1 MKYDNLPGIL
11 HLIHSL
17 EGGGTERTLV
27 SLLNR
32 FDPTLWRHEVVTLR
46 KAGSLARFLPDHVA
60 CRALNLP
67 AGGRLAGLR
76 LARIARM
83 RETSVIHARNTGC
96 WFDAILAS
104 ALAPRAALVLG
115 FHGLESG
122 EPFSRRQRLLA
133 RLGLTVGARF
143 ASVSEA
149 GRGQLVHEARVPK
162 ERIDVLLNGVD
173 LARFVP
179 AEPPSRRNVRKEL
192 GIDRTSFVV
201 GTVGRLAAVK
211 RHDLLIEAMRAAVH
225 AVPDL
230 VVLLIGAGPECAS
243 LTRLAQKADMQDR
256 VVFTGSR
263 DDIPR
268 MLAAMDLYVCCSESE
283 GMNNALLEALAC
295 GVPAVVTDVGNNKW
309 IVGDGEAGIV
319 IPRSAATAL
328 TQAVISLA
336 SSTTWRRRMSQAARL
351 RATSFDIPHTV
362 SAYEK
367 WYRDLLRPRC
377 GRRGDQPK
385 TDPVCNVAG
394 PIQVPPGRTI
404 SCDPSGKSRSA
415 AAIVR

>member
-1 MKYDNLPGIL
+1 MKCDRLPGIL

-17 EGGGTERTLV
+17 DGGGTERTLV

-32 FDPTLWRHEVVTLR
+32 FDPTLLRHEVVTLR
-46 KAGSLARFLPDHVA
+46 KAGSLARLLPDHVA
-60 CRALNLP
+60 CRALNLA

-143 ASVSEA
+143 ASVSQA
-149 GRGQLVHEARVPK
+149 GRGQLVHQARVPK

-201 GTVGRLAAVK
+201 GTVGRLAVVK
-211 RHDLLIEAMRAAVH
+211 RHDLLIEATRAAVQE
-225 AVPDL
+225 VPDL
-230 VVLLIGAGPECAS
+230 VVLLIGDGP
-243 LTRLAQKADMQDR
+243 
-256 VVFTGSR
+256 
-263 DDIPR
+263 
-268 MLAAMDLYVCCSESE
+268 
-283 GMNNALLEALAC
+283 
-295 GVPAVVTDVGNNKW
+295 
-309 IVGDGEAGIV
+309 
-319 IPRSAATAL
+319 
-328 TQAVISLA
+328 
-336 SSTTWRRRMSQAARL
+336 
-351 RATSFDIPHTV
+351 
-362 SAYEK
+362 
-367 WYRDLLRPRC
+367 
-377 GRRGDQPK
+377 
-385 TDPVCNVAG
+385 
-394 PIQVPPGRTI
+394 
-404 SCDPSGKSRSA
+404 
-415 AAIVR
+415 

>member
-1 MKYDNLPGIL
+1 MKCDRLPGIL

-17 EGGGTERTLV
+17 DGGGTERTLV

-32 FDPTLWRHEVVTLR
+32 FDPTLLRHEVVTLR
-46 KAGSLARFLPDHVA
+46 KAGSLARLLPDHVA
-60 CRALNLP
+60 CRALNLA

-104 ALAPRAALVLG
+104 AFAPRAALVLG
-115 FHGLESG
+115 FHGLDSD

-149 GRGQLVHEARVPK
+149 GREQLVHEARVPK

-179 AEPPSRRNVRKEL
+179 AEPPSRRNARKEL
-192 GIDRTSFVV
+192 GIDPTSFVV

-211 RHDLLIEAMRAAVH
+211 RHDLLIDAMRLAVRE
-225 AVPDL
+225 VPEL
-230 VVLLIGAGPECAS
+230 VVLLIGDGPERAS
-243 LTRLAQKADMQDR
+243 LTRLAQQADMRDR

-263 DDIPR
+263 DDIPQ

-283 GMNNALLEALAC
+283 VMNNALLEALAC
-295 GVPAVVTDVGNNKW
+295 SVPAVVTDVGNNKL
-309 IVGDGEAGIV
+309 IVRDGEAGIV
-319 IPRSAATAL
+319 IPRSAGTAL
-328 TQAVISLA
+328 TRAVISLA
-336 SSTTWRRRMSQAARL
+336 SNTTGRRRMGQAARL
-351 RATSFDIPHTV
+351 RATSFDICHTV

-367 WYRDLLRPRC
+367 WYRGLIRPRC
-377 GRRGDQPK
+377 GRRGDQPM
-385 TDPVCNVAG
+385 THPARHVAG
-394 PIQVPPGRTI
+394 LLQVPLGRTI